1 MTGENLF
8 SEVGGQLVEKVF
20 SGILW
25 FGIGFIIFAAIGGVM
40 WYFVF
45 YQRKFDIKV
54 KIISERAG
62 DKTSIIFDKA
72 AILTDRKSKI
82 KYFRLWGLRKDL
94 PVPSFN
100 VLQLSGKGDYLE
112 LYRRGEDELY
122 FLSPSTVSKTKVIK
136 ENGKVYGIAEQ
147 ESIRMDIDLNYWA
160 AKRRADNKSMFDMDS
175 LLMKLLPYMPAVF
188 TGVLMMFILYILLD
202 HLPGILAQIQ
212 ELYRLQVNVCKAGVV
227 AG

>member
-1 MTGENLF
+1 MAADNIIG
-8 SEVGGQLVEKVF
+8 EVGGKLVEKVF

-25 FGIGFIIFAAIGGVM
+25 FGIATIIILVVGSLM
-40 WYFVF
+40 WYYLF
-45 YQRKFDIKV
+45 YQKKFDIKV

-62 DKTSIIFDKA
+62 DRTSVIFDKA
-72 AILTDRKSKI
+72 AILIDRKSKI
-82 KYFRLWGLRKDL
+82 KYFRLWNLKKDL
-94 PVPSFN
+94 PVPRFN

-112 LYRRGEDELY
+112 LYRKGEDELY
-122 FLSPSTVSKTKVIK
+122 FLNPSVVSKTKVIK
-136 ENGKVYGIAEQ
+136 EDGKEYGIAEQ

-160 AKRRADNKSMFDMDS
+160 AKRRANNKSMFDMES
-175 LLMKLLPYMPAVF
+175 MLMKLLPYLPAVF

-212 ELYRLQVNVCKAGVV
+212 ELYRLQANVCQAGVV